1 MDTMK
6 SLAIIIGVSLLMM
19 VGLYIFPSIIFLF
32 PVAFIVIGVKYTIRD
47 SFLSI
52 LLTSFLIGISV
63 DIISGLIM
71 LAVFGTMALYIADS
85 IIKRKK
91 SVEIIL
97 PSALILFIASGIV
110 FLMLR
115 GFSDISLIDQVQES
129 LNNYTQMQLE
139 LIEDME
145 LTNIEAFRIRE
156 TANDI
161 SRIIISILPSI
172 MIVMSVVISYANY
185 YLSIVILRK
194 LGLGIRDNPRFSRF
208 SLPNNF
214 IIGSL
219 VMFLLVYLLGNLD
232 AIPTDLIQMNLVVLI
247 ASLLYIQGISV
258 LDFLLVRRVI
268 NIVIRII
275 IIGIT
280 LFASPLITFLII
292 VGLVDLLFDFRKL
305 RKAKL

>member
-1 MDTMK
+1 MK